1 MTKRTK
7 EEWLSMIEQWRSSG
21 KTIMEWCREHQIPKN
36 SFLYWMPKK
45 QKVIEP
51 VTLAK
56 QSFVELKHDLPIE
69 VPIEV
74 RFQEFNILLSKNFDR
89 DTLIKCLKALRES
102 RC

>member
-36 SFLYWMPKK
+36 SFLYWVHRKK
-45 QKVIEP
+45 KVTNP

-56 QSFVELKHDLPIE
+56 ESFVELKHDLPIE
-69 VPIEV
+69 TPIEV
-74 RFQEFNILLSKNFDR
+74 KFQECNIILFKNFDT
-89 DTLIKCLKALRES
+89 DTFIKCLKALRES